1 MNKDYRIL
9 LGIQNELIKE
19 VSLDFKRNVYHD
31 INWKSKMIWLIWERW
46 IWKTTMML
54 QKIKEK
60 WKWFYFS
67 ADNQSIKVNWLF
79 LFVNFLYNEHNIK
92 IFYIDEIHK
101 YKNWTTEIKNIY
113 DSFPNIKVVFSW
125 SSSLDLYK
133 WILDLA
139 RRVDFY
145 NIFPLNFSEFL
156 KLFYDI
162 NIPSYSFETILE
174 KHKEISSKYFI
185 ELKEKHFEEYLNFW
199 YYPFSKD
206 ITKDHFTKNIQILLD
221 KIIIED
227 LPVFLDFKTVSID
240 KLRKLFYFIS
250 NSTPSELSYTNLWK
264 KIWLNKVVIENAL
277 QLLTKIWLIA
287 LVPKFWNLSQRVR
300 KENKIFLWN
309 PNLYNSY
316 SKQTNI
322 WILRESFFL
331 SQIRKIPK
339 SEIFTPKSWD
349 FIVEIYDKVYTFEV
363 WGKNKKQNKYP
374 KNTYI
379 IKDDIMIS
387 ENEHTVPLWVFWFL
401 S

>member
-277 QLLTKIWLIA
+277 QLLTNCISTKIL
-287 LVPKFWNLSQRVR
+287 KF
-300 KENKIFLWN
+300 I
-309 PNLYNSY
+309 
-316 SKQTNI
+316 SK
-322 WILRESFFL
+322 S
-331 SQIRKIPK
+331 
-339 SEIFTPKSWD
+339 
-349 FIVEIYDKVYTFEV
+349 
-363 WGKNKKQNKYP
+363 
-374 KNTYI
+374 
-379 IKDDIMIS
+379 
-387 ENEHTVPLWVFWFL
+387 
-401 S
+401 